1 MDHLDG
7 GNNDVSCSRQNLEP
21 AKLPG
26 CQVPRVPRVPRTQP
40 VLDVGS
46 ACWGKRKVQEKL
58 LSFFKK
64 KGRCQD

>member
-7 GNNDVSCSRQNLEP
+7 GNNDVSCRRQNLEP

-26 CQVPRVPRVPRTQP
+26 CQVPKVPRTQP

-46 ACWGKRKVQEKL
+46 ACWGKRKGKRY
-58 LSFFKK
+58 FYPFKE
-64 KGRCQD
+64 GEMSRLNR